1 MLAQLDFAPAAPKTA
16 SAPHLLVV
24 LPTGKTLP
32 REVPGRELL
41 RAVLARRDMKPAE
54 LAKGP
59 VSATMADGTLCCW
72 VAWDGAKSPFER
84 RTVLRKATMALLDDG
99 ATQIDLRLLI
109 DAPHRDGAGLDVL
122 YVLLANGT
130 PLPTAKAKADRAPLA
145 TIRWHGDAPDGHTVA
160 LATALAEGN
169 WLARELTAAAPNA
182 LDPAAYRRRLKRF
195 AREGGFTIE
204 EYTTA
209 QLRRLGAGAFLAVA
223 QGSGDE
229 AAIVHLRYRPRKAV
243 SHLALV
249 GKGICFDTGGH
260 NLKPARYMAGM
271 HEDMAGSA
279 VVLGILQA
287 ASRLKLP
294 LHIDA
299 WLAIA
304 RNHLSPD
311 AYAQGDI
318 VKAINGTTIEVVH
331 TDAEGRMVLA
341 DTLSLAARAKPDAI
355 IDFATLTGSMITAL
369 GTRQSGVLSADGSL
383 AAQAVEAGQASGE
396 RLVAFPVPEDYDGEL
411 DSKVADVKQCTL
423 DGEADHILAA
433 SFLKRFVDGRPWL
446 HIDLAAANCKGGLG
460 AIATDTT
467 GFGVAWGVEFLR
479 RLPDHHL

>member
-1 MLAQLDFAPAAPKTA
+1 MLATIEFTKHAAA
-16 SAPHLLVV
+16 SAAAPHLLVV

-32 REVPGRELL
+32 RDVPGRELL
-41 RAVLARRDMKPAE
+41 RAVLARRDMKVPE

-59 VSATMADGTLCCW
+59 VSATLGDGTLCSW
-72 VAWDGAKSPFER
+72 VGWDGAKSPFDR
-84 RTVLRKATMALLDDG
+84 RAVLRKAAMALLEDG
-99 ATQIDLRLLI
+99 ATRIDLRLLVG
-109 DAPHRDGAGLDVL
+109 DAHRDGAALDAL
-122 YVLLANGT
+122 FVLLANGT
-130 PLPTAKAKADRAPLA
+130 PLPTAKAKAARAALDRILWQGEAP
-145 TIRWHGDAPDGHTVA
+145 TEETVA

-169 WLARELTAAAPNA
+169 WLARELTAAAPNV

-195 AREGGFTIE
+195 ARDEGFAIE
-204 EYTTA
+204 EYTGA

-229 AAIVHLRYRPRKAV
+229 AAIVHLRYRPRKAH

-249 GKGICFDTGGH
+249 GKGICYDTGGH

-318 VKAINGTTIEVVH
+318 VKALNGTTIEVVH

-341 DTLSLAARAKPDAI
+341 DTLCLAARAKPDAI

-369 GTRQSGVLSADGSL
+369 GTRQSGVLSPDPSL
-383 AAQAVEAGQASGE
+383 AAQAVEAGHASGE
-396 RLVAFPVPEDYDGEL
+396 RLVAFPVPDDYDTEL

-433 SFLKRFVDGRPWL
+433 NFLKRFVDDRPWL

-460 AIATDTT
+460 AVATDTT

-479 RLPDHHL
+479 RLPGHL